1 MQFILLVPRMKGQ
14 LITFIFIKFE
24 HCVYYDLK
32 VVTQIP
38 DLLSYVSQD
47 FVQFMLCSH
56 PLASMFPNMLEH
68 LLKGNVISSF
78 PPFLSQKLPHMVLIT
93 TTIIITFC

>member
-1 MQFILLVPRMKGQ
+1 MQFILLVPHMKGQ
-14 LITFIFIKFE
+14 LIMFIFIKFE

-47 FVQFMLCSH
+47 FVQFMLCS
-56 PLASMFPNMLEH
+56 
-68 LLKGNVISSF
+68 
-78 PPFLSQKLPHMVLIT
+78 PPIGQRVPEYA
-93 TTIIITFC
+93 